1 MEKNENAYQH
11 ITGLIGTNTFY
22 EIFVLSGKTKA
33 AVLTW
38 AETDE
43 CVRTRNWTQKDIAG
57 YLEHRSGDDKMSR
70 TFKSLAD
77 ACNYLAVIAET
88 ADEE

>member
-57 YLEHRSGDDKMSR
+57 YLEHRSGDDPHLQVTRRRLQLSCSHCR
-70 TFKSLAD
+70 
-77 ACNYLAVIAET
+77 NR
-88 ADEE
+88 